1 MPLVKKPNVQADY
14 QLIHKR
20 GVEAVNEVLDIALDQ
35 HKELVAPWEYSQDIP
50 AFKKEVKVKPGFI
63 IGLIELAAHKAEQAT
78 LSVWQLLD
86 RGTKVRYMQV
96 SEEGHYAG
104 KWKSKTKPG
113 SITSGPGA
121 GTTTGLDTDDPK
133 PGISKR
139 DFAENIGDFVEAA
152 ADNAIDKAY
161 GKGF

>member
-14 QLIHKR
+14 NRIHKR
-20 GVEAVNEVLDIALDQ
+20 GEKAVNDILDIGLEM
-35 HKELVAPWEYSQDIP
+35 HKELVNPWEYSQDKP
-50 AFKKEVKVKPGFI
+50 AFKKEVKEQPGFI
-63 IGLIELAAHKAEQAT
+63 TGLIEMVAHKAEQAT

-121 GTTTGLDTDDPK
+121 GITTGLDTDEPQ
-133 PGISKR
+133 PGITER
-139 DFAENIGDFVEAA
+139 EFAENIGGFLEPA
-152 ADNAIDKAY
+152 ADNAVDKAY